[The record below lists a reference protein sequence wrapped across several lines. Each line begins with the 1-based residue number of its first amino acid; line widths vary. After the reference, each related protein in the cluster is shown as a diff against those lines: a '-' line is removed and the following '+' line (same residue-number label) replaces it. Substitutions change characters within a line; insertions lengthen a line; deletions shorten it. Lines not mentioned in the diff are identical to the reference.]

1 MIYLG
6 NSGEEVI
13 RLTDNIIP
21 DINEIQQDTII
32 DSDINDPREYNDDVY
47 VNNIMIQKNAGSENW
62 CNCTY
67 DSINHKLKYKATS
80 DNNTGSIRYAYFVH
94 TTTDNTLSYGPNAG
108 SLAMPQ
114 WTVTVRQAAKPK

>member
-47 VNNIMIQKNAGSENW
+47 VNNIMIQKNAIFLMMN
-62 CNCTY
+62 
-67 DSINHKLKYKATS
+67 
-80 DNNTGSIRYAYFVH
+80 
-94 TTTDNTLSYGPNAG
+94 LSKF
-108 SLAMPQ
+108 LLLLL
-114 WTVTVRQAAKPK
+114 